1 MTNVARVMRTT
12 VLKTTDA
19 IAIHRT
25 RASPQN
31 PNPKNPNAFATVPML
46 ATIAFAVISAS
57 RERREFVPE

>member
-1 MTNVARVMRTT
+1 MRTT

-31 PNPKNPNAFATVPML
+31 PNPNAFATVPML

>member
-1 MTNVARVMRTT
+1 VTNVARVMRTT

-31 PNPKNPNAFATVPML
+31 PNPNAFATVPML